1 MKLVVQVI
9 WIGADGR
16 GLPSSMTRRG
26 LIGTATG
33 KAPNWSLARLDS
45 RRDGVGWL
53 RGLMA
58 ELGHDES
65 SDGDL
70 SLMGLMNGVAWG

>member
-33 KAPNWSLARLDS
+33 KAPNWSLAVPSSWLGR
-45 RRDGVGWL
+45 VGQQEN
-53 RGLMA
+53 LM
-58 ELGHDES
+58 
-65 SDGDL
+65 
-70 SLMGLMNGVAWG
+70 VKP